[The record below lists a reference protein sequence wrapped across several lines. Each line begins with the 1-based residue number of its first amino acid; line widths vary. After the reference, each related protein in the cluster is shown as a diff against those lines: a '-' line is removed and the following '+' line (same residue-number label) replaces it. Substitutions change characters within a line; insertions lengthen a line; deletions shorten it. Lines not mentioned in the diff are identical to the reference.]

1 MTIFPPVG
9 PVLGPRHHSHPRDGA
24 QMLSKGPQRKTR
36 VRTDLYT
43 QKVKFCNFCCFLNH
57 IWPWS
62 WKGCDPV
69 TLCSTSKL
77 RRSRSV
83 SRSPGRPQR
92 ATLGKVSETFFVFF
106 ALLSVYFF
114 GLLSVYLFCIF
125 FLYFF
130 LVAFFFCIS
139 FFGLF
144 YFGLFFF
151 IAFFVLLSSVKVRE
165 QFNGIT
171 AFLDMS
177 AIYASDEK
185 WQKAMR
191 QTEFHVKTCLC
202 ESKRCIKK
210 RLSRRCP
217 GTLKVI

>member
-1 MTIFPPVG
+1 MFNFKASKKQKCIPFTRSTPACNVGEGECDVFCIFCI
-9 PVLGPRHHSHPRDGA
+9 A
-24 QMLSKGPQRKTR
+24 
-36 VRTDLYT
+36 
-43 QKVKFCNFCCFLNH
+43 
-57 IWPWS
+57 
-62 WKGCDPV
+62 
-69 TLCSTSKL
+69 
-77 RRSRSV
+77 
-83 SRSPGRPQR
+83 
-92 ATLGKVSETFFVFF
+92 
-106 ALLSVYFF
+106 
-114 GLLSVYLFCIF
+114 FCIF
-125 FLYFF
+125 F
-130 LVAFFFCIS
+130 VSFFCIVFS
-139 FFGLF
+139 LLSLFFFAFLSLD
-144 YFGLFFF
+144 YFFCIAFF
-151 IAFFVLLSSVKVRE
+151 IAFFVLLSLVKVRE

>member
-9 PVLGPRHHSHPRDGA
+9 PVLGPRHYSHPRDGA

-43 QKVKFCNFCCFLNH
+43 QKVKFCNFCCFLTTFDLDLEKAA
-57 IWPWS
+57 IPWLCVQLQS
-62 WKGCDPV
+62 FEEAEVHPVHQVDPGV
-69 TLCSTSKL
+69 Q
-77 RRSRSV
+77 RW
-83 SRSPGRPQR
+83 GRWAR
-92 ATLGKVSETFFVFF
+92 H
-106 ALLSVYFF
+106 
-114 GLLSVYLFCIF
+114 
-125 FLYFF
+125 FLYFLHRF
-130 LVAFFFCIS
+130 LYIFLYIFLYCFLIAFFVLFFCIS
-139 FFGLF
+139 FFGL
-144 YFGLFFF
+144 LFLTLLFF
-151 IAFFVLLSSVKVRE
+151 IAFFVLLSLVKVRE

-217 GTLKVI
+217 GTLKVILKK

>member
-1 MTIFPPVG
+1 MI
-9 PVLGPRHHSHPRDGA
+9 LKR
-24 QMLSKGPQRKTR
+24 L
-36 VRTDLYT
+36 
-43 QKVKFCNFCCFLNH
+43 
-57 IWPWS
+57 
-62 WKGCDPV
+62 
-69 TLCSTSKL
+69 
-77 RRSRSV
+77 RSRDSV
-83 SRSPGRPQR
+83 FNFKASKKQKCIPFTRSTPACNVGEGERDVFCIFCI
-92 ATLGKVSETFFVFF
+92 AFVVFILYYFFVLSFF
-106 ALLSVYFF
+106 VL
-114 GLLSVYLFCIF
+114 LFCIV
-125 FLYFF
+125 FLYCLFF
-130 LVAFFFCIS
+130 YCFFVLFFCIVFFCIAFLYCFLYCFLIAFFVLFFCIS

-144 YFGLFFF
+144 YFALFFF

-217 GTLKVI
+217 GTLKVILNKNR